1 VAAASPWRSATWR
14 KRALA
19 WARQRIADH
28 GQVPGKTDQFHVRPW
43 STVFRIATARDPIY
57 FKAVWPLQR
66 PEVGISDAL
75 ASWRPDDVA
84 GVPAVDERRGWFLMH
99 DAGTR
104 LREVLAKDRDVRHWH
119 RVVPQ
124 YAELQLAVAPHLNEL
139 LAHGAPDRR
148 GDALAV
154 EFEKLL
160 RKKKLLRVGLKDGLS
175 ENEHARLVA
184 LVPQVRA
191 WCEQIAGSVPDSIN
205 HDDLHDGQVFLKNG
219 HYRVLDW
226 GDANVS
232 HPFYSL
238 AVVLRSVGYTFK
250 RKEDSPELRRIVDLY
265 LEPFTTVAT
274 MSHLRDTY
282 TIARRLGRI
291 CRALTW
297 ADVIPRLPL
306 AWQRRERGSAA
317 AWLQIFLE
325 AV

>member
-1 VAAASPWRSATWR
+1 MAAASPWRSAIWK

-19 WARQRIADH
+19 WARRRIADQ
-28 GQVPGKTDQFHVRPW
+28 GLAAGKTTQFHVRPW

-66 PEVGISDAL
+66 PEVGISDSL
-75 ASWRPDDVA
+75 AAWRPNDVA
-84 GVPAVDERRGWFLMH
+84 GVPAIDERRGWFLME
-99 DAGTR
+99 DAGIR
-104 LREVLAKDRDVRHWH
+104 LREVLAKDKDVRHWH
-119 RVVPQ
+119 RIVPR
-124 YAELQLAVAPHLNEL
+124 YAELQLAVATHVSEL

-148 GDALAV
+148 GEALPGAY
-154 EFEKLL
+154 EQLL
-160 RKKKLLRVGLKDGLS
+160 RKKKLLRVGAKDGLS
-175 ENEHARLVA
+175 EKEHARLLS
-184 LVPQVRA
+184 LVPRVRD

-205 HDDLHDGQVFLKNG
+205 HDDLHDGQVFVKNG

-232 HPFYSL
+232 HPFCSL

-250 RKEDSPELRRIVDLY
+250 LTEDSPELRRIVDLY

-282 TIARRLGRI
+282 QVARRLGRI

-297 ADVIPRLPL
+297 AAVIPRLPP
-306 AWQRRERGSAA
+306 AWQRRERSSAA

-325 AV
+325 SV